1 MKLVDANI
9 IAKAE
14 GIFYNSMSSIL
25 DRESIVKLFKDNYKL
40 RLSGGTQFQDMDLVV
55 FNEKVAFRFDYTATA
70 YFSILMDRYGEF
82 IEIEKETKQSDIYGA
97 DPSRADGLLN
107 AKFIRE
113 KESQLADAIADAID
127 RDTLVRLI
135 EINSHAKLTGRLDFM
150 GAQFTVYQN
159 KLVYNLIY
167 QGEIAL
173 SFLLDENGKFLDYAE
188 PQPNFNDDRHISKST
203 DNSPYQSKEIV
214 IGEKDLEDHELEELL
229 EDTQTESLNDE
240 EAEIVSKLFIN
251 NDQ

>member
-25 DRESIVKLFKDNYKL
+25 DQESIVKLFKDNYKL
-40 RLSGGTQFQDMDLVV
+40 RLSGGTQFQDMDVVV
-55 FNEKVAFRFDYTATA
+55 FNDKVAFRFDYTATA

-82 IEIEKETKQSDIYGA
+82 IEIENDTKQSDIYEA
-97 DPSRADGLLN
+97 DSNRADGLLN

-127 RDTLVRLI
+127 RETLVRLI
-135 EINSHAKLTGRLDFM
+135 EINSHSKLTGRLDFM
-150 GAQFTVYQN
+150 GAQFIVYQN
-159 KLVYNLIY
+159 RLVYNLIY

-173 SFLLDENGKFLDYAE
+173 SFSLNQNGKFLDYAE
-188 PQPNFNDDRHISKST
+188 PQPSSNDDRHTFKST
-203 DNSPYQSKEIV
+203 DKSPSQSKEIV
-214 IGEKDLEDHELEELL
+214 IGEKDLEDHELPEFFK
-229 EDTQTESLNDE
+229 DPPPESHNDE
-240 EAEIVSKLFIN
+240 EADIISRLFIN
-251 NDQ
+251 ND